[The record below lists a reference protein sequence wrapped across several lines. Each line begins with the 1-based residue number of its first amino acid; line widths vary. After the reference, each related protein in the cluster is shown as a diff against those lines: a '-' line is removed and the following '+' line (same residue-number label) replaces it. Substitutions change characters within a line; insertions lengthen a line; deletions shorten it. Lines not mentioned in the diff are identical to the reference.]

1 MDKNAQA
8 GKAGNRSDTIAAQ
21 TDTDA
26 LSNRQKLNVQMDPIS
41 RTERGDDI
49 PAEQHLPCCNHDCN
63 EGRNCPHRTAQG
75 RTFSDHLNGAAVSA
89 KHSLI
94 QWVKRLNRSGFL

>member
-8 GKAGNRSDTIAAQ
+8 GKAGNRLDAIAAQ

-26 LSNRQKLNVQMDPIS
+26 LSNRQRLNVQIDPIS

-49 PAEQHLPCCNHDCN
+49 PAEQYLLCCNHDCN

-75 RTFSDHLNGAAVSA
+75 RTFSADLNGAAVSA

-94 QWVKRLNRSGFL
+94 QWVKRLNRSGF